1 VIELGF
7 RLALTAGGA
16 FNSPMSD
23 DSPHPPQSGSLDA
36 LLALMARLRAPEGGC
51 PWDLE
56 QTFATIAPHTIEEA
70 YEVADA
76 IDAIGQDGD
85 LSHLKDELGDLLFQV
100 VFYAQIAQE
109 QGAFDFH
116 DIAAGI
122 TEKMVRRHPHVFGE
136 QTGIENA
143 EAQTVNWEKLKEQER
158 KDKAEDGRHGALGG
172 VSRGLPALLRAQK
185 LQKRAAR
192 VGFDWPDAQ
201 GVFDKFREEM
211 AELEA
216 EVQSGDARALEHE
229 MGDVLLTCVNLARKL
244 GLDAEAALRHANTRF
259 ETRFAHIEKSL
270 WDQGREVQGTPLE
283 ELEILWQAAK
293 KPEKGQE

>member
-1 VIELGF
+1 
-7 RLALTAGGA
+7 
-16 FNSPMSD
+16 MSD
-23 DSPHPPQSGSLDA
+23 SPSKPLPAADLNG
-36 LLALMARLRAPEGGC
+36 LLELMARLRAPEGGC
-51 PWDLE
+51 PWDVE

-76 IDAIGQDGD
+76 IDSGD
-85 LSHLKDELGDLLFQV
+85 LAHLKDELGDLLFQV
-100 VFYAQIAQE
+100 VFYAQMAKE

-116 DIAAGI
+116 DIAAAI
-122 TEKMVRRHPHVFGE
+122 TEKMIRRHPHVFGE
-136 QTGIENA
+136 QADIASA
-143 EAQTVNWEKLKEQER
+143 EDQVANWETLKETER
-158 KDKAEDGRHGALGG
+158 KTQAGTDRHGALEG

-192 VGFDWPDAQ
+192 VGFDWPDAK

-216 EVQSGDARALEHE
+216 EVESGDAKALEHE

-259 ETRFAHIEKSL
+259 ETRFSHIERTL
-270 WDQGREVQGTPLE
+270 WEQDRDVQGTDLD
-283 ELEILWQAAK
+283 ELEALWQQAK
-293 KPEKGQE
+293 SRNP